1 MSSSSTLLRCLLI
14 GTVEDELLLVVVIR
28 VELGF
33 CSATDGVERWRGEW
47 PGDSNMVGRKN
58 LRFGKR
64 LSEFLSFFFFFW
76 KLRREER

>member
-33 CSATDGVERWRGEW
+33 CSATDGEGDGVERWRGEW
-47 PGDSNMVGRKN
+47 PGDNNMVGREN
-58 LRFGKR
+58 
-64 LSEFLSFFFFFW
+64 
-76 KLRREER
+76 